1 MANFWKGEEG
11 DASHSYPVLSISNS
25 SFSPHHHLSPGLL
38 LPLPNTLPWLYSV
51 YGSKSSPSVRH
62 EGSTMSGE
70 GRGRI
75 QPSWALTIS
84 SPATL
89 DLMLIDPVRGQAGSH
104 GMGFA
109 RAGSFC
115 RECLFLPSPA
125 PPPAPADLWQAWA
138 GLASSVKP
146 SSTQGWS
153 VFRAGRGSALVSL

>member
-25 SFSPHHHLSPGLL
+25 SFSPHHHLSPGVLP
-38 LPLPNTLPWLYSV
+38 PLPNTLPWLYSA

-89 DLMLIDPVRGQAGSH
+89 DLMLIDPVRPGCFTRPMPLLGPSVGNAFFSLLQDPLPPQQTSGKPGQA
-104 GMGFA
+104 
-109 RAGSFC
+109 
-115 RECLFLPSPA
+115 SP
-125 PPPAPADLWQAWA
+125 LQ
-138 GLASSVKP
+138 
-146 SSTQGWS
+146 
-153 VFRAGRGSALVSL
+153 